1 MEFQADIIRAIQSIS
16 TPFLDL
22 VMQAITILG
31 EQIFLVP
38 VAALIFW
45 CVSKELGYWLCGC
58 AAAGNLT
65 VNALKTVFAVAR
77 PIGIEGIRVLR
88 ASTATGTSF
97 PSGHTQA
104 GANFCTAL
112 ARATGRRR
120 FYILAAVVPV
130 LIALSRLYCGVHWP
144 TDVLAGLA
152 IGILLPLLLWRL
164 YRRILPSKRPLFF
177 LGLTLIFI
185 PFLFLKGDVTDL
197 WKSFGFSLGIAV
209 GNFLEQKYIRFE
221 TGGRFGK
228 LALRYL
234 IGMGIV
240 LVFEAGLKAVFP
252 EGNLFALIRYSILPV
267 VMLAGWPALFKKLGL

>member
-77 PIGIEGIRVLR
+77 PIGVEGIRVLR

-164 YRRILPSKRPLFF
+164 YRRILPNKRPLFF

-209 GNFLEQKYIRFE
+209 GHFLEQQYVRFE

>member
-1 MEFQADIIRAIQSIS
+1 G
-16 TPFLDL
+16 
-22 VMQAITILG
+22 V
-31 EQIFLVP
+31 
-38 VAALIFW
+38 
-45 CVSKELGYWLCGC
+45 
-58 AAAGNLT
+58 
-65 VNALKTVFAVAR
+65 
-77 PIGIEGIRVLR
+77 EGIRVLR

-120 FYILAAVVPV
+120 FYILAAVVPP
-130 LIALSRLYCGVHWP
+130 LIAVSRLYCGVHWP

-164 YRRILPSKRPLFF
+164 YRRILPNRRPLFF

-197 WKSFGFSLGIAV
+197 WKSFGFSLGIAA
-209 GNFLEQKYIRFE
+209 GNFLEQKYVRFE

-228 LALRYL
+228 LALRFL

-252 EGNLFALIRYSILPV
+252 EGNLFSLIRYSILPI